1 MGCAVSASVASFNSV
16 SDLPGFTP
24 REVQALRGAAVWY
37 AKYHAAAVAQT
48 AEDEA
53 AYAVAERE
61 EYLDLIS
68 ALGKLGARVRVPD
81 ALQQAA

>member
-1 MGCAVSASVASFNSV
+1 V
-16 SDLPGFTP
+16 
-24 REVQALRGAAVWY
+24 
-37 AKYHAAAVAQT
+37 AVAQT
-48 AEDEA
+48 AGDEA

-61 EYLDLIS
+61 EYLDLLA

>member
-1 MGCAVSASVASFNSV
+1 MSGQLGSLAVV
-16 SDLPGFTP
+16 DRLPELSS
-24 REVQALRGAAVWY
+24 RELQALRGAAVWY
-37 AKYHAAAVAQT
+37 AKYHAVAVAQT
-48 AEDEA
+48 AGDEA

-61 EYLDLIS
+61 EYLDLLS